1 MHVQIERAHSFAVVR
16 PMGSFYGGGE
26 TTEMEHKL
34 GAVIDGSTPIV
45 VVDLARTQD
54 LNSNAIG
61 VLVGAYRRSQSRN
74 VALCLC
80 GVDRSLLN
88 VLTVL
93 KLVNVLPV
101 FPDLA
106 SALAGMTRPAR
117 HAPTS
122 TVAPSTTA

>member
-1 MHVQIERAHSFAVVR
+1 MHVQIDRAHSYAVVR
-16 PMGSFYGGGE
+16 PSGSFYGGGE
-26 TTEMEHKL
+26 TTDLERKL
-34 GAVIDGSTPIV
+34 GALVDAGVPIV

-61 VLVGAYRRSQSRN
+61 VLVGAFRRSQGRG
-74 VALCLC
+74 VAFCLC

-88 VLTVL
+88 VLAVL

-106 SALAGMTRPAR
+106 HALAGMS
-117 HAPTS
+117 APHRVTPE
-122 TVAPSTTA
+122 VAPPPAA

>member
-1 MHVQIERAHSFAVVR
+1 MHVQIDRAHSFAVVR
-16 PMGSFYGGGE
+16 PSGSFYGGGE
-26 TTEMEHKL
+26 TTELEHKL
-34 GAVIDGSTPIV
+34 GTLVDGGVPIV

-61 VLVGAYRRSQSRN
+61 VLVGAFHRSQGRG

-88 VLTVL
+88 VLAVL

-106 SALAGMTRPAR
+106 NALAGMS
-117 HAPTS
+117 APHRAAPS
-122 TVAPSTTA
+122 VAPPPAA